1 MKALASQ
8 LMEAISETYD
18 GRLDPRRLSAMGT
31 AAGVLVR
38 LHEAAETEQRIAAL
52 ESAAAS
58 NNGSLTSLVNTYR
71 RPGS

>member
-31 AAGVLVR
+31 AAGAIVR
-38 LHEAAETEQRIAAL
+38 IHEVAETELRIAAL
-52 ESAAAS
+52 EQAAEGG
-58 NNGSLTSLVNTYR
+58 NGTLTSLVNTYR
-71 RPGS
+71 RPS